1 MEHFQSP
8 RGLTFVWMT
17 SRYYMGGAERSS
29 PESMTTQI
37 FYSVFSPRKIS
48 RTSLILLLCATPLTA
63 LTQPTTSS
71 TPSPAAVPTIA
82 ENLSVTPRF
91 GQSQEQLAADRAECG
106 QWSHAQT
113 GFDPG
118 QYGGGVAPSV
128 YSARRLQY
136 GRALAAC
143 LEGHGYNVRF
153 AAPATAPPSYN
164 PPPPPLQ
171 PPPPQPSPPP
181 AAAPP
186 VVARYSPPPGPELKY
201 HPFAVQIGGGYSV
214 TTGTTSQAVDDGPNA
229 GLGLTWFP
237 TSALPIGIRVDGSYS
252 WFRAKDQLLNNGN
265 FTSGHEDIYG
275 GDADLQLNLAH
286 RSSAAQFYLFGGAGR
301 YREQTV
307 LRQVSI
313 VSGTVCG
320 FFYCGPGYFPAVTAE
335 QRTTSDWRQAW
346 NAGAGFEIAIA
357 DRASFFMEARY
368 LRILPN
374 SNQTKF
380 VPVTLGFRF

>member
-1 MEHFQSP
+1 
-8 RGLTFVWMT
+8 
-17 SRYYMGGAERSS
+17 
-29 PESMTTQI
+29 MTTQI
-37 FYSVFSPRKIS
+37 SFAGFSPRKIS
-48 RTSLILLLCATPLTA
+48 STSLILLLCATPLSA
-63 LTQPTTSS
+63 FAQPTTSS

-82 ENLSVTPRF
+82 ENLSVTPKF
-91 GQSQEQLAADRAECG
+91 GQTQEQLAVDRDECG
-106 QWSHAQT
+106 RWAHGQT

-118 QYGGGVAPSV
+118 QYGGGVAPSD
-128 YSARRLQY
+128 YSARRQQY

-153 AAPATAPPSYN
+153 AAPAIAPPSYN
-164 PPPPPLQ
+164 PP
-171 PPPPQPSPPP
+171 PPP

-186 VVARYSPPPGPELKY
+186 VVARYSPPPRPELKY
-201 HPFAVQIGGGYSV
+201 HPFAVHIDGGYSV
-214 TTGTTSQAVDDGPNA
+214 TTGATRQDVEGGTNA

-252 WFRAKDQLLNNGN
+252 WFRAKDQLLNTGN
-265 FTSGHEDIYG
+265 FTSGHEDFYG

-286 RSSAAQFYLFGGAGR
+286 RSSAAQLYLFGGIGW

-320 FFYCGPGYFPAVTAE
+320 YFYCWPGNFPAVTAE
-335 QRTTSDWRQAW
+335 RRTTSDWHQAW
-346 NAGAGFEIAIA
+346 NAGLGLEIAIA

-368 LRILPN
+368 LRIMHN
-374 SNQTKF
+374 RNQTNF
-380 VPVTLGFRF
+380 VPITLGFRF